1 MKNPAFRLVAL
12 AAYVSMLFMGA
23 SSFVHSSPLVES
35 ARPVI
40 QPGHAAAAHA
50 DGAASVNAP
59 DNKNS
64 SPLIARI
71 VEIIST
77 PEAFIGREVR
87 LTSRVREVYSDW
99 TLLLAESPP
108 LANGREPEL
117 LLVSREPLPMPLSRG
132 QWQNATVK
140 VTGIIRLLQADDFHR
155 TYGRGLDDKLF
166 RRYEGQP
173 ALIADSLVIAR

>member
-1 MKNPAFRLVAL
+1 MKSPAFRIVAL
-12 AAYVSMLFMGA
+12 AAYVSMLPMVA
-23 SSFVHSSPLVES
+23 SSSVYSAPPVES
-35 ARPVI
+35 IRPVI
-40 QPGHAAAAHA
+40 RPGHVTAPYA
-50 DGAASVNAP
+50 DVASSVNVP

-71 VEIIST
+71 VEIINTS
-77 PEAFIGREVR
+77 EAFVGREVK
-87 LTSRVREVYSDW
+87 LTSRIREVYSDW

-108 LANGREPEL
+108 LANGRDPEL
-117 LLVSREPLPMPLSRG
+117 LLVSREPLPMPQSRG

-140 VTGIIRLLQADDFHR
+140 VTGIIRLLEADDFQR

-173 ALIADSLVIAR
+173 ALIADSLVIAW